1 MIPVQFPESNG
12 VLARAQGEYEPL
24 PVYVFPNHDL
34 TGRIAC
40 CFRLSDA
47 EIAEIVRTRT
57 LWVQQLTF
65 GRRFQPIGLSTQR
78 PDDLP
83 SQPPQE
89 SSNGG

>member
-1 MIPVQFPESNG
+1 MIPVQFPESNA
-12 VLARAQGEYEPL
+12 VLARAQGEYEPMA
-24 PVYVFPNHDL
+24 VYVFGD
-34 TGRIAC
+34 TEGRIAC

-47 EIAEIVRTRT
+47 EIEEIQRTRT

-83 SQPPQE
+83 QRA
-89 SSNGG
+89 GGEGK